1 MKDLISGAKKFLKCD
16 QIRHLY
22 VPQYETLKLEEI
34 YLFMKSKS
42 TCYNYFPIEK
52 EMKKLPK
59 QWIVNVLYT
68 ALGDA
73 FGDWVKG
80 RIESR
85 NEKVVKEKNLLIDMD
100 PAVAAAFTNS
110 SAVSLAKG
118 ISANLLKLGTKR

>member
-34 YLFMKSKS
+34 YKFMDTKPSCKH
-42 TCYNYFPIEK
+42 YFPIEK
-52 EMKKLPK
+52 EMRKLPK
-59 QWIVNVLYT
+59 QWIVNVLFSVQNQ
-68 ALGDA
+68 A
-73 FGDWVKG
+73 FGDWVKE

-110 SAVSLAKG
+110 TAVSLAKG
-118 ISANLLKLGTKR
+118 VSANLLKLGTKR